1 VAEPKPATA
10 AANHVFCAS
19 ERRAA
24 TNLQRPVT
32 YINDRIDKRWTTYI
46 VTPNFPSY
54 PSGHSTQSGAA
65 ARVLTGMFGTKRFTD
80 TTHADHGLPA
90 LAPRRFDSFADA
102 ASEAAISRLYGGIHF
117 SFDNDDG
124 LASGQCIGEA
134 IHDRVTFKD
143 HPGGTPNG
151 DGRKGGR

>member
-1 VAEPKPATA
+1 M
-10 AANHVFCAS
+10 S
-19 ERRAA
+19 EAGVSRGRGR
-24 TNLQRPVT
+24 TDV
-32 YINDRIDKRWTTYI
+32 NDRTDKRWTTYI
-46 VTPNFPSY
+46 VTPNFPSH

-90 LAPRRFDSFADA
+90 LAPRRFDSFAEA

-124 LASGQCIGEA
+124 LASGQCYW
-134 IHDRVTFKD
+134 
-143 HPGGTPNG
+143 
-151 DGRKGGR
+151 

>member
-10 AANHVFCAS
+10 AAKHVFCAS

-65 ARVLTGMFGTKRFTD
+65 ARVLTAMFGTKRFTD

-90 LAPRRFDSFADA
+90 LAPRRFDSFA
-102 ASEAAISRLYGGIHF
+102 EACVRGSHL
-117 SFDNDDG
+117 
-124 LASGQCIGEA
+124 
-134 IHDRVTFKD
+134 
-143 HPGGTPNG
+143 
-151 DGRKGGR
+151 